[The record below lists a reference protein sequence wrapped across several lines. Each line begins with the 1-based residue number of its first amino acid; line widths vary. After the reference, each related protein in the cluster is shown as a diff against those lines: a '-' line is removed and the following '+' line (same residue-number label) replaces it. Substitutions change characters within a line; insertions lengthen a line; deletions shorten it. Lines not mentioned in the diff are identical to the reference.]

1 MKKVTKKPTEQDG
14 KTSTKPATARK
25 GKGSVKAT
33 TASKET
39 GKDTTDDATPTPEF
53 PSYDEVAW
61 KWMANQSIP
70 GAFSPIMYI
79 GQEVSRS
86 IADILG
92 RSMTLEEAQYLVRP
106 DGPFVMCASED
117 VEFQPVEY
125 VFRVPPGLKEKI
137 AAGQKLTE
145 VGLITGGAFYIDH
158 KKGVAVALSGSV
170 FQYNNR
176 ATPARYEWCK
186 SSPLVIAAEE
196 SRKMAGYMKWGAPT
210 HQVQKILDAKNQ
222 AKTRRNKIAGIMT
235 NLVPQ
240 HRFGNN
246 VGQDV
251 DEALRRRGG
260 KNNKRNGHHRHE
272 RELQEN

>member
-1 MKKVTKKPTEQDG
+1 MKKNANVEGAAIKTRKTKQSKVSAKKNAAESASTETETVNVDVKPT
-14 KTSTKPATARK
+14 
-25 GKGSVKAT
+25 
-33 TASKET
+33 
-39 GKDTTDDATPTPEF
+39 F
-53 PSYDEVAW
+53 PPYDEEAW
-61 KWMANQSIP
+61 KWMASQSIP

-92 RSMTLEEAQYLVRP
+92 RPMTLEEAQYLVRV

-117 VEFQPVEY
+117 VEFQPIEY
-125 VFRVPPGLKEKI
+125 VFRVPPGLKDKI

-145 VGLITGGAFYIDH
+145 VELITGGAFYVDH

-176 ATPARYEWCK
+176 AMRYEWCK

-196 SRKMAGYMKWGAPT
+196 SKKVAGYMKWGSPS
-210 HQVQKILDAKNQ
+210 HQVQNILDAISRSRG
-222 AKTRRNKIAGIMT
+222 RRDKISGLMSS
-235 NLVPQ
+235 LVAPRPQ
-240 HRFGNN
+240 RRFGNN
-246 VGQDV
+246 VGDQVEDG
-251 DEALRRRGG
+251 LRRS
-260 KNNKRNGHHRHE
+260 KKDHHNGSRRE